1 MIDERIEDEKEY
13 IIFYKGSDGK
23 LNYVYEINQGSI
35 YTTEVKQ
42 NAMFIDDKDCAL
54 SLAKYLMRRQKSS
67 GGKVYKVM
75 AIVTKSEVVEDDD

>member
-23 LNYVYEINQGSI
+23 LNYVYEVNQGST

-42 NAMFIDDKDCAL
+42 NAMFLDDKDCAL
-54 SLAKYLMRRQKSS
+54 SLAKWLMRRQKSS

-75 AIVTKSEVVEDDD
+75 AIVTKSEVVEDD

>member
-1 MIDERIEDEKEY
+1 MVDERIEDEREY
-13 IIFYKGSDGK
+13 IIFYKSSDGK

-35 YTTEVKQ
+35 YTTETKQ

-54 SLAKYLMRRQKSS
+54 AMAKYCMRRQKSS

-75 AIVTKSEVVEDDD
+75 AIVTKSEVVEDD